1 MVRKLDRDGTLT
13 YRNFREFLKYGIKSK
28 GWGWGWGKDQRKP
41 VTFWRRLLEGETAME
56 IF

>member
-28 GWGWGWGKDQRKP
+28 GWGGGEGLEKASN
-41 VTFWRRLLEGETAME
+41 LLEKVT
-56 IF
+56 

>member
-28 GWGWGWGKDQRKP
+28 GGGEDQRKP